1 MKSKFQV
8 RLAFWKGH
16 IAGLSKSGL
25 SRRAYCQQNGLSI
38 STFDYWRAEL
48 TTPATITEQ
57 RSESNKRWVTLQVAD
72 APVRENGVR
81 LRIGRVTIEV
91 DPGFNREL
99 LAEVIKI
106 AGSAC

>member
-1 MKSKFQV
+1 MKTRQE
-8 RLAFWKGH
+8 RLEFWKGH

-25 SRRAYCQQNGLSI
+25 SRRAYCQQNDLSI
-38 STFDYWRAEL
+38 STFDYWRMKL
-48 TTPATITEQ
+48 KTPATALHE
-57 RSESNKRWVTLQVAD
+57 RSQSHDRWVTLQVAD
-72 APVRENGVR
+72 ESTPDSGIR